1 MNMKTTKK
9 LALSLA
15 LTGIGCTNLS
25 DAINASLSNSMSAS
39 MLDEVN
45 ENKINAKKRKKLIR
59 ELARRQKRLDKLN
72 KIT

>member
-1 MNMKTTKK
+1 MKTTKK

-25 DAINASLSNSMSAS
+25 DAISASLSNSMSAS

-45 ENKINAKKRKKLIR
+45 ENKINARKRKKLLR
-59 ELARRQKRLDKLN
+59 ELARRQARLDKIN
-72 KIT
+72 TKN